1 MASAGKSVRN
11 ASGGAGGFT
20 LVEVMLALFLIGIG
34 VLAAAPMFILA
45 MQGNAVGADFGWVG
59 AVGVERM
66 ELLRTE
72 PYSSLPAG
80 GSLTVNA
87 AGYFDTSTPGVT
99 VRWTIADNTTPAR
112 TKTITV
118 LVVADRQVVG
128 DRKNVTIDDDP
139 GAVMRTPRQ
148 GGFSLIEMLVS
159 ITVLLLAMAGLSS
172 LLIQNA
178 RVNKSQQMTVAVQAN
193 ARNCL
198 SMIVQ
203 RLRSAGWDPLNQNTF
218 SPVILDQD
226 LADSIDEL
234 EVFADLDMDG
244 LTDSDDEQV
253 LIRHVNN
260 QVVWRRTNDTSDPF
274 IVLATNISNDEN
286 GDGVPEPMFVP
297 DATPDPARIR
307 VRITAQ
313 SPAPDPTSGE
323 FIRYTVSSDVALRK
337 AL

>member
-1 MASAGKSVRN
+1 M
-11 ASGGAGGFT
+11 
-20 LVEVMLALFLIGIG
+20 
-34 VLAAAPMFILA
+34 
-45 MQGNAVGADFGWVG
+45 
-59 AVGVERM
+59 
-66 ELLRTE
+66 
-72 PYSSLPAG
+72 
-80 GSLTVNA
+80 
-87 AGYFDTSTPGVT
+87 
-99 VRWTIADNTTPAR
+99 
-112 TKTITV
+112 
-118 LVVADRQVVG
+118 RQ
-128 DRKNVTIDDDP
+128 R
-139 GAVMRTPRQ
+139 AQ
-148 GGFSLIEMLVS
+148 SGFSLIEMLVS

-178 RVNKSQQMTVAVQAN
+178 RVNKSQQMTVEVQAN

-198 SMIVQ
+198 AMIVQ

-226 LADSIDEL
+226 TSDGIDEL
-234 EVFADLDMDG
+234 EIFADLDMDG

-274 IVLATNISNDEN
+274 IVLATNITNDADGN
-286 GDGVPEPMFVP
+286 GTPELMFVP
-297 DATPDPARIR
+297 DATPDPTVIR

-313 SPAPDPTSGE
+313 SPVPDPTSGQ